1 MQSKAINLISNL
13 IRRKKYRNGFTIVEL
28 ASMALLVVITA
39 ALGLDIAILIFA
51 SDTCDKACR
60 DCAKAAGTAGRTPG
74 QAEDAM
80 NAALASHISTL
91 NPLIMSNLTSQLM
104 VYE

>member
-1 MQSKAINLISNL
+1 MKIRSTYLMNYLSKFKQ
-13 IRRKKYRNGFTIVEL
+13 RKGFTIVEV
-28 ASMALLVVITA
+28 AAMALLLVIIA
-39 ALGLDIAILIFA
+39 ALGLDIGILVFA
-51 SDTCDKACR
+51 SDACDKACK
-60 DCAKAAGTAGRTPG
+60 DCAKAAGTSGRTPG